1 MSRVEPIEVNV
12 RLLNFINKRI
22 ELTNFYAISA
32 YTHSITLQGKF
43 TPELVKEL
51 SKVGIEFHS
60 EATNGYLCTRYKRIE
75 ITLT

>member
-22 ELTNFYAISA
+22 ALTNFYAISV
-32 YTHSITLQGKF
+32 YTYSITLQGKF

-51 SKVGIEFHS
+51 SKFGIEFHS
-60 EATNGYLCTRYKRIE
+60 EATNEYLCTRYKRIE